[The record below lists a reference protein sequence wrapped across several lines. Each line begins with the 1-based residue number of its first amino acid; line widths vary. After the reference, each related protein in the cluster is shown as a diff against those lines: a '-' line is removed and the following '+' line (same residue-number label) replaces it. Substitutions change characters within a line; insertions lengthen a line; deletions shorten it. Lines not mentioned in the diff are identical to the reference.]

1 MTDAPRFSLIVI
13 CRDAARYVVRSLSC
27 IEKQDFDIRKVE
39 VVFVDDGSTDFSG
52 DIAARF
58 GTNIPNFK
66 VVRTGA
72 VNGSGCGGA
81 RNHGLKA
88 ATGEYVWHIDVDDMI
103 APESLSKID
112 AALSS
117 AEKKAGKPVDVCV
130 LPFKT
135 VRNAGSARSEGLV
148 CPRFGTME
156 DIACTAETAWS
167 KVLRREVCVEFPPSV
182 CGQDCVWWPLQVDRC
197 FTGTGVGGNAPLYI
211 YDRTNADSIS
221 RTRDWTS
228 SNPRTLEQLAA
239 SNEAIGLGL
248 KDRFFSDALR
258 LIADMYDM
266 RHVLKTPWAKKSLAI
281 RFNLMYTKMMSGRYS
296 Y

>member
-1 MTDAPRFSLIVI
+1 MQKPRFSLIVI
-13 CRDAARYVVRSLSC
+13 CRDAAKYVVRSLSC
-27 IEKQDFDIRKVE
+27 IEKQDFDLNKVE
-39 VVFVDDGSTDFSG
+39 VVFVDDGSKDFSG

-66 VVRTGA
+66 IVRTGA

-88 ATGEYVWHIDVDDMI
+88 ATGEYVWHVDVDDMM
-103 APESLSKID
+103 APDALKKID

-117 AEKKAGKPVDVCV
+117 AEKKTGKPVDVCV

-135 VRNAGSARSEGLV
+135 IRNTGLGCSEEIA
-148 CPRFGTME
+148 CPLFSTMYE
-156 DIACTAETAWS
+156 IACTPETAWS
-167 KVLRREVCVEFPPSV
+167 KVLRREICIGLPPAV

-197 FTGTGVGGNAPLYI
+197 FTGAGVGGNEPVYV
-211 YDRTNADSIS
+211 YDRTNVDSIS
-221 RTRDWTS
+221 RTRDWTK
-228 SNPRTLEQLAA
+228 SNPRTLEQLAI
-239 SNEAIGLGL
+239 SNEAVGLGL
-248 KDRFFSDALR
+248 KDRFFSDAFR
-258 LIADMYDM
+258 LLADMYDM
-266 RHVLKTPWAKKSLAI
+266 RHVLKTPWAKKLWSM

>member
-1 MTDAPRFSLIVI
+1 MQTPRFSLIVI
-13 CRDAARYVVRSLSC
+13 CRNAAKYVVRSLSC
-27 IEKQDFDIRKVE
+27 IERQDFDLKKVE
-39 VVFVDDGSTDFSG
+39 VVFVDDGSSDFSG

-58 GTNIPNFK
+58 SNNIPNFK
-66 VVRTGA
+66 IVSTGA

-103 APESLSKID
+103 APDALSKID

-117 AEKKAGKPVDVCV
+117 FEKKHEKPADVCV

-135 VRNAGSARSEGLV
+135 IRNAGSVCSEEIS
-148 CPRFGTME
+148 CPRFSTME
-156 DIACTAETAWS
+156 EIACTPETAWS
-167 KVLRREVCVEFPPSV
+167 KVLRHEVCIDLPTAV

-197 FTGTGVGGNAPLYI
+197 FTGVGVEGNAPLYV

-221 RTRDWTS
+221 RTRDWTV
-228 SNPRTLEQLAA
+228 SNPRTLEQLAI

-248 KDRFFSDALR
+248 KDRFFSDAFR
-258 LIADMYDM
+258 LLADMYDM
-266 RHVLKTPWAKKSLAI
+266 RHVLRTPWAKKSLAI
-281 RFNLMYTKMMSGRYS
+281 RFNLMYTKIMSGRYS